1 MQVLRRRR
9 RLAGYTA
16 LALTLSSAAAV
27 AAGPAQAR
35 VTVIPVVSH
44 VVASWGANSFGEL
57 GDGSPALVS
66 GPVQVTN
73 LAGAT
78 QVAAGQLCSFA
89 VHTVL
94 GLVGQSS

>member
-44 VVASWGANSFGEL
+44 VAAS
-57 GDGSPALVS
+57 
-66 GPVQVTN
+66 
-73 LAGAT
+73 
-78 QVAAGQLCSFA
+78 
-89 VHTVL
+89 
-94 GLVGQSS
+94 